1 MSSVMSSVRIG
12 CANSWFGIKKA
23 LVLPGLSIEFFDRFI
38 FFSYAAPSLSFINT
52 AHKVQFFVLGK

>member
-23 LVLPGLSIEFFDRFI
+23 LVLPGLSIASLTVL
-38 FFSYAAPSLSFINT
+38 FFSPMRHPLSP
-52 AHKVQFFVLGK
+52 L